1 MFDITKLNV
10 QNDLW
15 VIIKDDNDY
24 FKEEFYKEINKEHIL
39 HNIDVNTIARRE
51 DCDDVLLFLLDGS
64 ERYAVVHLTWSSK
77 MESNSSYPKTRIY
90 DSLAELV
97 NVERC

>member
-10 QNDLW
+10 QDDLW
-15 VIIKDDNDY
+15 VTIKDDNDY
-24 FKEEFYKEINKEHIL
+24 FKEELYKEINKEHIL
-39 HNIDVNTIARRE
+39 HNIDINTIARRE

-77 MESNSSYPKTRIY
+77 MESNSFYPKTRIY
-90 DSLAELV
+90 DSLTELV
-97 NVERC
+97 NAERC